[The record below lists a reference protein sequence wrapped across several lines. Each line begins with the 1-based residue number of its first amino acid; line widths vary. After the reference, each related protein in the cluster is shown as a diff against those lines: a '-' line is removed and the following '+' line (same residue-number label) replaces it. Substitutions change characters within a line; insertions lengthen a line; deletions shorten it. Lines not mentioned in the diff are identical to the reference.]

1 MNRVKLLSEQVAN
14 QIAAGEVIERPVSV
28 VKELVE
34 NAIDAQSTRIT
45 VEITGGG
52 RTLIRVSDD
61 GIGMSEGDALMS
73 LERHATSK
81 IQKTEDLAKIS
92 TMGFRGEA
100 IPSIASVSRMT
111 ILTRERG
118 DDVLEGCEISI
129 SGGKI
134 LSVKAAGA
142 PAGTTIEVRNLFF
155 NLPAR
160 RKFLKSEETER
171 GHIQHYITLVAM
183 AYPGLALTYIQD
195 GKTIFQ
201 FPAGKADELE
211 SMRMKLLKERMRLLY
226 GTGDDLIEVN
236 NSIQYDSTPDEDISA
251 GLPAQMV
258 PLKLWG
264 LIGAPGVSRSSR
276 DRQHLFVNMRP
287 VDNKGLNYA
296 LLDAYQNALMKGRYP
311 VCCLFLV
318 LDPSEVDVNIHPAKR
333 EVKFHKEA
341 AIRRIVSR
349 ILRTALEDYSDPFKC
364 NERKE
369 LLDENKPEQNTVQ
382 PPLDLPSKPEM
393 KPVETNAPKVF
404 EYRPYTQPLPFSP
417 VRAKNDPIQTDRKTV
432 YPRQY
437 HVSSQAPEVEC
448 AEIRPEPEPLTNAPL
463 LTVPLRF
470 LGVLNKL
477 YLLFESD
484 RGLVLVDQHAAHER
498 VLFERLMSQAEQ
510 GKAESQQL
518 LLSETVELGMRDA
531 SLIREKLPVFHRLGI
546 GLHEFG
552 ERTFLIDSLP
562 SFIKGISAKK
572 FILDL
577 LDDLRAAGRE
587 LTQAD
592 MAEELI
598 ASHSCRLAVKA
609 NDIVNREEIDH
620 LMDDLRHC
628 RMPYTCPHGRPT
640 IIEISQR
647 DLEKKFRRVL

>member
-45 VEITGGG
+45 VEIAGGG
-52 RTLIRVSDD
+52 RMLIRVSDD
-61 GIGMSEGDALMS
+61 GIGMSESDALMS

-81 IQKTEDLAKIS
+81 IQRTEDLTKIS

-118 DDVLEGCEISI
+118 DDVLEGCEICI

-171 GHIQHYITLVAM
+171 SHIQHYITLVAM

-195 GKTIFQ
+195 GKMIFQ

-226 GTGDDLIEVN
+226 GAGDDLIEVD

-251 GLPAQMV
+251 GLPTQMV

-349 ILRTALEDYSDPFKC
+349 ILRTALEDYSYPFKRDEG
-364 NERKE
+364 NKLPHESKLERIA
-369 LLDENKPEQNTVQ
+369 Q
-382 PPLDLPSKPEM
+382 PSLDLPTKPEM
-393 KPVETNAPKVF
+393 KTAETNAPVVP
-404 EYRPYTQPLPFSP
+404 ESRPYTQSLPFSP
-417 VRAKNDPIQTDRKTV
+417 IGVKNVPIKSDRKMTYPGQYRVPSQVTKAKNTEIQ
-432 YPRQY
+432 
-437 HVSSQAPEVEC
+437 
-448 AEIRPEPEPLTNAPL
+448 PEPMPLANAPL

-470 LGVLNKL
+470 LGVLNRL

-498 VLFERLMSQAEQ
+498 VLFERLMAQTEQ
-510 GKAESQQL
+510 GKVESQQL

-577 LDDLRAAGRE
+577 LDDLRTAGRE

-609 NDIVNREEIDH
+609 NDIVNREEIDR

>member
-34 NAIDAQSTRIT
+34 NGIEAQSTRIT
-45 VEITGGG
+45 VEIAGGG

-61 GIGMSEGDALMS
+61 GIGMSESDALMS

-81 IQKTEDLAKIS
+81 IQRTEDLAKIS

-118 DDVLEGCEISI
+118 DDVLEGCEICI

-171 GHIQHYITLVAM
+171 SHIQHYITLVAM

-195 GKTIFQ
+195 GKMIFQ

-226 GTGDDLIEVN
+226 GAGDDLIEVD

-251 GLPAQMV
+251 GLPTQMV

-318 LDPSEVDVNIHPAKR
+318 LDPSEVDVNIHPAKK

-349 ILRTALEDYSDPFKC
+349 ILRTALEDYSYSFKQ
-364 NERKE
+364 
-369 LLDENKPEQNTVQ
+369 DEGNKLPHESKLKRIAQ
-382 PPLDLPSKPEM
+382 PSLDLPTKPEM
-393 KPVETNAPKVF
+393 KMAETNAPSVP
-404 EYRPYTQPLPFSP
+404 ESRPYAQSLPFSP
-417 VRAKNDPIQTDRKTV
+417 IGVKNVPIKSDGKMTYPEQYRAPSQVTEAENTEIQ
-432 YPRQY
+432 
-437 HVSSQAPEVEC
+437 
-448 AEIRPEPEPLTNAPL
+448 PEPMPLANAPL
-463 LTVPLRF
+463 LTVSLRF
-470 LGVLNKL
+470 LGVLNRL

-498 VLFERLMSQAEQ
+498 VLFERLMAQTEQ
-510 GKAESQQL
+510 GKVESQQL

-577 LDDLRAAGRE
+577 LDDLRTAGRE

-620 LMDDLRHC
+620 LMNDLRHC

>member
-369 LLDENKPEQNTVQ
+369 LLDESKPEQNTVQ

-417 VRAKNDPIQTDRKTV
+417 VRAKNDPIQTDRKTA
-432 YPRQY
+432 YPGQY

-448 AEIRPEPEPLTNAPL
+448 AKIRPEPVPLTNAPL

>member
-34 NAIDAQSTRIT
+34 NAIDAQSNRIT
-45 VEITGGG
+45 VEIAGGG

-81 IQKTEDLAKIS
+81 IQRTEDLAKIS

-211 SMRMKLLKERMRLLY
+211 FMRMKLLKERMRLLY
-226 GTGDDLIEVN
+226 GTGDELIEVN

-251 GLPAQMV
+251 GLPTQMV

-349 ILRTALEDYSDPFKC
+349 ILRTALEDYSDPFKSD
-364 NERKE
+364 ERNE
-369 LLDENKPEQNTVQ
+369 LLGESKPELNTVQ
-382 PPLDLPSKPEM
+382 PSLELPPKTEM
-393 KPVETNAPKVF
+393 KPVETNASTVF
-404 EYRPYTQPLPFSP
+404 ESRPYTQPLPFSP
-417 VRAKNDPIQTDRKTV
+417 VRVKNELNQTDREAV
-432 YPRQY
+432 YPEQY
-437 HVSSQAPEVEC
+437 RISSQAPEVASTE
-448 AEIRPEPEPLTNAPL
+448 RQPEPMPLTNAPL